1 MYDIVPININ
11 SISLPGAS
19 RLFRASERSCCEK
32 AIGAPAIYLYVR
44 FWQVYE
50 LNKGK
55 LKLVHER
62 ETDAGIKCCTFGASS
77 LENRHLV
84 RFSPSL
90 LQRSRLT
97 AVMC

>member
-1 MYDIVPININ
+1 MVI
-11 SISLPGAS
+11 ISTAVIY
-19 RLFRASERSCCEK
+19 CCCTC
-32 AIGAPAIYLYVR
+32 V

-97 AVMC
+97 AEMCGCALLVHLLLCWYIRCAECAC

>member
-1 MYDIVPININ
+1 MF
-11 SISLPGAS
+11 
-19 RLFRASERSCCEK
+19 FRASGGPCCNVLVVIST
-32 AIGAPAIYLYVR
+32 AVISYCTYVFR
-44 FWQVYE
+44 QVYE

-84 RFSPSL
+84 RFSPSQL
-90 LQRSRLT
+90 KRFILT
-97 AVMC
+97 TGTAQL